1 MGPARKHHRGDV
13 RQLVRRQHCA
23 ERIRQFFP
31 YPVLVTALIG
41 LLAAKAA
48 TGGFGNLGGLMGG
61 GPAPVAPAAPQP
73 GQPPA
78 TAPGGGLL
86 SGLGGLLSQFQQAGH
101 GGLIESWIG
110 SGHNAPTTPGQVTQ
124 ALGPETVQD
133 LSQKTGLS
141 AQGGRLA
148 TLAGTARR
156 HRQADPARAP
166 ADARR
171 GLGLALTSIR
181 LAGLRR
187 GARLARRPA
196 CGRFSFRAA
205 RVCRLSARAPG

>member
-1 MGPARKHHRGDV
+1 MGLLENTIGAMVGNSSGGNAAPSASGSS
-13 RQLVRRQHCA
+13 
-23 ERIRQFFP
+23 P

-61 GPAPVAPAAPQP
+61 GQAPVAPAAPQP

-86 SGLGGLLSQFQQAGH
+86 SGLGGLLTQFQQAGH

-124 ALGPETVQD
+124 ALGPETVQG

-141 AQGGRLA
+141 AQEVASQLSQELPGVIDRLTPHGRLP
-148 TLAGTARR
+148 T
-156 HRQADPARAP
+156 HDE
-166 ADARR
+166 
-171 GLGLALTSIR
+171 
-181 LAGLRR
+181 
-187 GARLARRPA
+187 
-196 CGRFSFRAA
+196 
-205 RVCRLSARAPG
+205 VSAWH